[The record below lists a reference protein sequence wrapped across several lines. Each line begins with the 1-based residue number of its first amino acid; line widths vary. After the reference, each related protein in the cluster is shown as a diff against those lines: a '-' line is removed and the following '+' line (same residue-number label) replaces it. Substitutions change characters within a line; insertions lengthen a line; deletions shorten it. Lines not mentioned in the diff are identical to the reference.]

1 MRNRQTDDML
11 IDRPYREVTRQ
22 SVIHAGHSI
31 LIGIT
36 DRERKC
42 LECINYSTWRNKGNI
57 LWSFGKEEGKRT
69 NRRNVLSINK
79 LSHFATLL
87 VVCTRTR
94 NESRAHDYISWTKD
108 VLARSRWWSWL

>member
-69 NRRNVLSINK
+69 NRKNVLEHKQTQS
-79 LSHFATLL
+79 LCYFA
-87 VVCTRTR
+87 CGMH
-94 NESRAHDYISWTKD
+94 EDEE
-108 VLARSRWWSWL
+108 